1 MNIVVRIKLPK
12 AEVASINLPKGRG
25 YITPA
30 NEWWPCGHGIL
41 PVNWYATDSPALLP
55 FISFCRMRGMARLK
69 EEYLVRYIDFLDAE
83 CNGKLAVHTTNPSAQ
98 TMRIAPVY
106 RYSGRRLTV

>member
-1 MNIVVRIKLPK
+1 
-12 AEVASINLPKGRG
+12 
-25 YITPA
+25 
-30 NEWWPCGHGIL
+30 
-41 PVNWYATDSPALLP
+41 
-55 FISFCRMRGMARLK
+55 MRGMARLK

-106 RYSGRRLTV
+106 GAEDLPAWSVHAE